1 MLLSKLK
8 NKKMEQKSSHISEVI
23 EKTEKYIKTTT
34 DLLRMQVI
42 QKTAESVSGV
52 VTIMILAIVFL
63 HFFIF
68 LNLSLALL
76 VSTWVGNYFQGFL
89 LFGMFYGL
97 LFFILYIKRKKW
109 LKIPIKEKII
119 EEALEDNTN

>member
-1 MLLSKLK
+1 
-8 NKKMEQKSSHISEVI
+8 MEQKSSHIAEVI

-34 DLLRMQVI
+34 DLLRMQAI

-52 VTIMILAIVFL
+52 VTIVILAIVFL

-68 LNLSLALL
+68 LNLSLALW
-76 VSTWVGNYFQGFL
+76 VSTWVNNYFQGFL

-97 LFFILYIKRKKW
+97 IFVILYIKREKW

-119 EEALEDNTN
+119 EEALEEDNTQK